1 MKTNRI
7 GYIDVARGIGILLVA
22 LAHADVSLF
31 SPYLHHLIYSFH
43 MPLFFFLS
51 GYFFKPQISF
61 GVLLKKR
68 FNTILKPYLVTILLI
83 YIISLSFTNM
93 RFATVFA
100 RILKSLYATG
110 YYIDWVQL
118 WFLPSL
124 FVTSLFA
131 YLFYHV
137 VLIHVNS
144 RYIRW
149 LIMLAVLAVG
159 VAILPIFYP
168 FSLSLPGKQYELY
181 GLPFNLDLVLVSGF
195 FYLLG
200 NEIRLAA
207 SEEAFANSWMFFGT
221 GAALIGLTMWFTA
234 RIDFNTRVFESFPIN
249 TTEAILGILFALALS
264 KQIDL
269 KTTKLASTLK
279 YIGQASLFIL
289 IFHVPIQEFWAPK
302 IFFVTGLQAFS
313 ILSAFV
319 ISILICLG
327 IYRLVFEQ
335 NPIAL
340 SWFGRKYAP
349 PLFSEATTEK
359 LPRKPEEK
367 IEEEEI
373 LPKYGGP

>member
-7 GYIDVARGIGILLVA
+7 EYIDVARGIGILLVA

-51 GYFFKPQISF
+51 GYFFKPEIPF
-61 GVLLKKR
+61 FLFLKKR
-68 FNTILKPYLVTILLI
+68 FNTVLKPYLVTILLI

-93 RFATVFA
+93 RFATVFG
-100 RILKSLYATG
+100 RIVKSLYATG

-124 FVTSLFA
+124 FITSLFA
-131 YLFYHV
+131 YLFYQL
-137 VLIHVNS
+137 VLVRINN
-144 RYIRW
+144 RYVRW
-149 LIMLAVLAVG
+149 LIMLAVLAIG
-159 VAILPIFYP
+159 VTFLETFYP
-168 FSLSLPGKQYELY
+168 FPIKLLGKQYELY
-181 GLPFNLDLVLVSGF
+181 GLPFSLDLVLVSGF
-195 FYLLG
+195 FYILG
-200 NEIRLAA
+200 NEIRLAT
-207 SEEAFANSWMFFGT
+207 SEETFANPWMFFGT
-221 GAALIGLTMWFTA
+221 GAALIVLTLSFA
-234 RIDFNTRVFESFPIN
+234 SRVDFNTRVFESFPVN
-249 TTEAILGILFALALS
+249 TIEAILGILFALALS
-264 KQIDL
+264 KQIDMR
-269 KTTKLASTLK
+269 TIRLASTLK

-302 IFFVTGLQAFS
+302 IYFVTGLQAFS

-340 SWFGRKYAP
+340 SWFGRKSSP
-349 PLFSEATTEK
+349 PLIQEPSSN
-359 LPRKPEEK
+359 LLRNP
-367 IEEEEI
+367 EEEEI
-373 LPKYGGP
+373 LPKYGKP